1 LPSRDMQGPP
11 ILPSVTAEYDRDIE
25 IIDLTP
31 VGGSR
36 PHSAVGAAQKD
47 WALTA
52 VSLSQDS
59 AAASQIA
66 TPRQGELLQNSVS
79 ASDSLSSCLS
89 TGSLLRASER
99 DSIARPHSQQAPR
112 GSSTL
117 KNVFVSTSSK
127 VTSTSVTSSSAWSGS
142 MPKNMTQ
149 SASAPSLFRPK
160 PGYNTREERRD
171 RLHMFRQRMWLQ
183 SRGKH
188 GYVQFSNAERQELHK
203 YFMAWSG
210 GEDLLSLRALR
221 LMLSSLDLAKSTKEI
236 RRFTEDVEEEELSF
250 EEFLVM
256 IEFKFDQG
264 IVQVLRNTVLG
275 KFGDRSLDYK
285 TVVGSRRRQFL
296 LDATGATAGRVQTKG
311 SRDSERNDRILNNF
325 VAFYETQALGKGSFK
340 RRGALT
346 ADTAAAPVGGMGTMW
361 RVICQKN
368 GLEPAVSADEAKQK
382 LMQKPLSPRSVISR
396 VVHGAMSIPKP
407 DGVRRVGGTLIID
420 APNSIESMMSP
431 GKAW

>member
-1 LPSRDMQGPP
+1 MEATALPSRDMHGPP
-11 ILPSVTAEYDRDIE
+11 ILPCATAEYDRDIE

-31 VGGSR
+31 GGR
-36 PHSAVGAAQKD
+36 PHPASAGEQKE
-47 WALTA
+47 WSLTA
-52 VSLSQDS
+52 VNLSQEDPT
-59 AAASQIA
+59 AATQVA
-66 TPRQGELLQNSVS
+66 TPRQGALLQNSVS

-89 TGSLLRASER
+89 TGSILRR
-99 DSIARPHSQQAPR
+99 DAIARPHSQQAAR

-117 KNVFVSTSSK
+117 KNVFSSTSSK
-127 VTSTSVTSSSAWSGS
+127 MTSTSSSAWSGS
-142 MPKNMTQ
+142 MPKNMSQ

-188 GYVQFSNAERQELHK
+188 GYVQFSSAERQELHK

-221 LMLSSLDLAKSTKEI
+221 LMLTSLDLAKSTKEI
-236 RRFTEDVEEEELSF
+236 RRFTEDVQEEELSF

-256 IEFKFDQG
+256 IEFKFDSA

-325 VAFYETQALGKGSFK
+325 VAFYETQALGKGFHK

-382 LMQKPLSPRSVISR
+382 LLMQPLSPRSVIER

-407 DGVRRVGGTLIID
+407 DGVRRVGRTLIID
-420 APNSIESMMSP
+420 APNSVVSP